1 MTSKTQLQ
9 SKIKE
14 LESELQAFKEQLNNY
29 KEVTLET
36 AVLGDVLEDG
46 SIVLKKENG
55 LALLVAPASTEVECQ
70 WSKEFAEVFQK
81 LQEEGFNSSQ
91 WFVPTQEQL
100 TLAYDYIPSHFSADM
115 YWSSTEIDSVIV
127 WRKSFHLGGTISSFK
142 ERLSRAR
149 AFRCVTY

>member
-91 WFVPTQEQL
+91 WFIPTKEQL
-100 TLAYDYIPSHFSADM
+100 ELAYNYIPSHFSTTF
-115 YWSSTEIDSVIV
+115 YWSSTVFNATDACGFLYTNGSVGCSPKASKFFV
-127 WRKSFHLGGTISSFK
+127 
-142 ERLSRAR
+142 R